1 MGLIRGAI
9 FFLLLLAGIGF
20 AVLNDQ
26 PVSLR
31 YHFGWVSPPLPLF
44 LWAFLFLL
52 LGLVLSSLWA
62 LLSKFALRSKVRQR
76 KRTLLDLEERRARMI
91 GEKIAP

>member
-1 MGLIRGAI
+1 MGVIRGTI

-31 YHFGWVSPPLPLF
+31 YYFGWATPPLPLF

-52 LGLVLSSLWA
+52 LGLVFSSLWA
-62 LLSKFALRSKVRQR
+62 LLSKMGLRSRIRQH
-76 KRTLLDLEERRARMI
+76 KRTLADLEQRQARMKE
-91 GEKIAP
+91 EKIIP

>member
-9 FFLLLLAGIGF
+9 FFVLLLAGIGF

-26 PVSLR
+26 PVSLQ
-31 YHFGWVSPPLPLF
+31 YYFGWVSPSLPLF

-52 LGLVLSSLWA
+52 LGLVLSSIWA
-62 LLSKFALRSKVRQR
+62 FVSKMSLRSRIRQR
-76 KRTLLDLEERRARMI
+76 KRAILALEEKQARMEQ
-91 GEKIAP
+91 EKMLP